1 MTKLLCLIKELGS
14 ARMFPQAVTAFHRT
28 KIQGKKEL
36 AFLPVCPFD
45 I

>member
-14 ARMFPQAVTAFHRT
+14 ARMFPQAVKAFRRT
-28 KIQGKKEL
+28 KIRGEKKL